1 MPYGDIFSFT
11 KNQAQQTA
19 QEPDDN
25 YGMGPGWAPINSA
38 PIDPNK
44 PAATRTPASVDP
56 YGSGPL
62 PPNFGYQPALVR
74 SGYGGTAAPIDL
86 MPIQGAGVTQ
96 ANAKAIGV
104 ATHVVQE
111 NPGIVLQVNGVN
123 NSVQN
128 KLNITGSGVT
138 YGPLSGQVQI
148 ATGGGDGL
156 VHGSTPWETDASFF
170 SRRDDFTY
178 QAAGGS
184 SAYFGETSFAFYT
197 SGRAYDLA
205 SRWATTSWHS
215 PALFLTGRLSIKV

>member
-1 MPYGDIFSFT
+1 MVTSFLSQ
-11 KNQAQQTA
+11 KIKAQQTA

-25 YGMGPGWAPINSA
+25 YGMGPGWAAINSA

-62 PPNFGYQPALVR
+62 PPNFGYQTALVK

-156 VHGSTPWETDASFF
+156 VHGSTPWETDASLF
-170 SRRDDFTY
+170 SRRDDFTISGRGWFIRLLRRNFFRLLY
-178 QAAGGS
+178 IR
-184 SAYFGETSFAFYT
+184 EHLCFAF
-197 SGRAYDLA
+197 
-205 SRWATTSWHS
+205 RWTTTPGHS
-215 PALFLTGRLSIKV
+215 PAHS